1 MRPRWMPV
9 FNLPHFSTGDFHL
22 DLPSLLRHYPDIART
37 DLLTKF
43 GGSRLAMSRASGAH
57 RSIGGLST
65 ARALVARDAVN
76 ATAFCDSS
84 FSWMTNGKGQSPC
97 TVAAWVQAACSD
109 SGQWNVPPI
118 SGSQMYPAPSPSGTL
133 PANACTCWGTWQMN
147 CAQLISGTTYFPSEK
162 GITFPSE
169 TAIPYWAAQNRKPLY
184 PLLVPKP
191 TYLPSAAW
199 WPNAEFSATQAQNLA
214 QQGHP
219 DQTGAPSPSAGRSLP
234 IGLIVGGVLGG
245 LAVLLVALA
254 LFLWKCSHRSFPT
267 PAHQLPPPA
276 ANSGHSATRS
286 KSRPDMAHM
295 RALSDSSIAYLD
307 PTRYVDVTPLQFTP
321 PAPVLPV
328 SPQMTLVTP
337 SGGRR
342 NYPSMIAPT
351 SNAPHSST
359 YPKPSFLT
367 ANLPTAQSSE
377 THLPPS
383 LGSSTSQVQIGFGP
397 LLTTSNTAEVI
408 ARRFSRENVAAAAT
422 KDPSNA
428 GSSVV
433 PPLSQRARPNAPIY
447 MSQSG
452 SSEMRTMAPHAL
464 EVMRQMHTRA
474 GTEARDRSRDK
485 NERVQ
490 FARPP
495 HVTSRG
501 ILMAPAQHRAQVYDR
516 VAGDTDEEP
525 EI

>member
-1 MRPRWMPV
+1 
-9 FNLPHFSTGDFHL
+9 
-22 DLPSLLRHYPDIART
+22 
-37 DLLTKF
+37 
-43 GGSRLAMSRASGAH
+43 
-57 RSIGGLST
+57 
-65 ARALVARDAVN
+65 
-76 ATAFCDSS
+76 
-84 FSWMTNGKGQSPC
+84 MTNGKGQSLC

-109 SGQWNVPPI
+109 SGRASYIYLVPP
-118 SGSQMYPAPSPSGTL
+118 
-133 PANACTCWGTWQMN
+133 
-147 CAQLISGTTYFPSEK
+147 YFPSEK

-169 TAIPYWAAQNRKPLY
+169 TAIPYWAAQNP
-184 PLLVPKP
+184 
-191 TYLPSAAW
+191 AW

-219 DQTGAPSPSAGRSLP
+219 DQTGASSPSGGKSLP
-234 IGLIVGGVLGG
+234 VGLIVGGVLGG
-245 LAVLLVALA
+245 LAVLLIALA
-254 LFLWKCSHRSFPT
+254 LFLWKCSQRSSST
-267 PAHQLPPPA
+267 PAQQLPPPA
-276 ANSGHSATRS
+276 GNSGHSATRS

-397 LLTTSNTAEVI
+397 LLTSNTAEVI
-408 ARRFSRENVAAAAT
+408 ARRFSRENVAAAAVN
-422 KDPSNA
+422 DPSNA

-433 PPLSQRARPNAPIY
+433 PPASQRARVNAPIY
-447 MSQSG
+447 MSQTG

-495 HVTSRG
+495 HVTNRG
-501 ILMAPAQHRAQVYDR
+501 ILMASAQHHGQVYDR